1 MKAYMQLMFDDIKA
15 DAVVINPY
23 MGDDV
28 FEPFMLDGHKTAIV
42 LVQTSNPQA
51 KIVQEQALTNGKKL
65 WEEILSLTIHRW
77 NKKNNLMV
85 VLSSNTALQDYQHI
99 RAQIPQDMPILLAG
113 IGAQGGNPEIMKQLL
128 NKEKRGVF
136 VNSSRGILYPYTI
149 QDVQWEEKVLS
160 AVIDLKNTLN
170 AIRDGSC

>member
-1 MKAYMQLMFDDIKA
+1 
-15 DAVVINPY
+15 
-23 MGDDV
+23 
-28 FEPFMLDGHKTAIV
+28 
-42 LVQTSNPQA
+42 
-51 KIVQEQALTNGKKL
+51 
-65 WEEILSLTIHRW
+65 
-77 NKKNNLMV
+77 
-85 VLSSNTALQDYQHI
+85 
-99 RAQIPQDMPILLAG
+99 
-113 IGAQGGNPEIMKQLL
+113 MKQLL